1 MPPTYATIHARAQR
15 CDDRVPRGLHA
26 AVFVSI
32 SHRQCVSL
40 KRPTASSAR
49 LQPLLVCSLCLYAAS
64 REGVVPAHQGNDR
77 SEPPLR
83 PLDYLPLKNNVSHGH
98 GRLAAHV
105 SVFARAP
112 GDVKSIG
119 SPRRR
124 RNTRTSCLNT
134 NAHRPL
140 LIACVARGR
149 DDATTPPSQDGDRS
163 KPCGRALVFG
173 RPRRVGTCIRA
184 PTVQPLEKQMSMRED
199 VLPPRRSRA
208 GRQLAWIVRT
218 RSCATSDVDV
228 NARCSTGR

>member
-1 MPPTYATIHARAQR
+1 MRIARTSCATRIRHNPRARTTLRRPRPAR
-15 CDDRVPRGLHA
+15 FARRSVRVHLTSAVREPQEAHCQLCSSA
-26 AVFVSI
+26 A
-32 SHRQCVSL
+32 
-40 KRPTASSAR
+40 SAR
-49 LQPLLVCSLCLYAAS
+49 LQPLSE
-64 REGVVPAHQGNDR
+64 EGVVPAHQGNDR

-98 GRLAAHV
+98 GSLAAHV

-134 NAHRPL
+134 NAQRPL

-173 RPRRVGTCIRA
+173 RPRRVG
-184 PTVQPLEKQMSMRED
+184 
-199 VLPPRRSRA
+199 PRRFLRA
-208 GRQLAWIVRT
+208 YESA
-218 RSCATSDVDV
+218 A
-228 NARCSTGR
+228 

>member
-1 MPPTYATIHARAQR
+1 MPPAYATIHARAQR

-119 SPRRR
+119 SHAVVVIYA
-124 RNTRTSCLNT
+124 RTSNLNT

-140 LIACVARGR
+140 LIASPKELL
-149 DDATTPPSQDGDRS
+149 TKS
-163 KPCGRALVFG
+163 
-173 RPRRVGTCIRA
+173 
-184 PTVQPLEKQMSMRED
+184 
-199 VLPPRRSRA
+199 
-208 GRQLAWIVRT
+208 
-218 RSCATSDVDV
+218 
-228 NARCSTGR
+228 